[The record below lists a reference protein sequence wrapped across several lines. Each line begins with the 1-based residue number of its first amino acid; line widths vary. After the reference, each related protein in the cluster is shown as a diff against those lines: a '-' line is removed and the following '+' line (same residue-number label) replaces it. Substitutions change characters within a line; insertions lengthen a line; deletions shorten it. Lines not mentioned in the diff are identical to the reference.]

1 MEIRWQHVFLAFAVI
16 LLLINLPL
24 ILNAASEILSGFSI
38 VTNNALKERM
48 ATHQVRDY
56 ETFALVRFLVIL
68 IFFLGILGLIKGWSK
83 K

>member
-38 VTNNALKERM
+38 VTTNALKERM